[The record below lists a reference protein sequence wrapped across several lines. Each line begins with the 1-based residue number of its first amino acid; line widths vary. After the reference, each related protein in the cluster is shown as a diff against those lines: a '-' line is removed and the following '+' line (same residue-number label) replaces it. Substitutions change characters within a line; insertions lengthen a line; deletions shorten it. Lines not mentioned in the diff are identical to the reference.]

1 MITETHEVREAVGV
15 FDDYAA
21 LYDTIKELGTS
32 GFGRHQI
39 SVLGSDAAVRERLG
53 DPQIGPEWVEDNPI
67 APRSPI
73 IGVEELGVAQGVLV
87 GAFIYLSA
95 SLAIY
100 LSDGLVSPNAL
111 GILTIACIAGMIIG
125 VIAAIALGRSYS
137 RFFQERLEKGGL
149 VLWVETP
156 NPATERVAQTILY
169 KHGAHD
175 VHMHDL
181 PLAA

>member
-1 MITETHEVREAVGV
+1 METHEVREAVGV
-15 FDDYAA
+15 FDDYDA

-53 DPQIGPEWVEDNPI
+53 DPVVTPEWVEDNPI

-95 SLAIY
+95 SLAMY
-100 LSDGLVSPNAL
+100 LSGGLMSPNAM
-111 GILTIACIAGMIIG
+111 GVLTIACITGMILG
-125 VIAAIALGRSYS
+125 VVAAIALGRSYE
-137 RFFQERLEKGGL
+137 RFFKKRLASGGL

-156 NPATERVAQTILY
+156 NPVTERVAQTILY

-175 VHMHDL
+175 VHIHDM
-181 PLAA
+181 PVAA